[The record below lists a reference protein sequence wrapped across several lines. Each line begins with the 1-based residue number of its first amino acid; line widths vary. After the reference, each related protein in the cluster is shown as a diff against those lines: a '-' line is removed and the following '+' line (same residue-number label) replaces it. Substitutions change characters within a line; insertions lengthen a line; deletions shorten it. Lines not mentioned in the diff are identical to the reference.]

1 MLQTKKALYA
11 QFWQG
16 VWDLKSL
23 AKDERNNPPLRLI
36 LDLDYLAPE
45 NIIPPS

>member
-16 VWDLKSL
+16 VWDLKSF
-23 AKDERNNPPLRLI
+23 AKDERNPPLRLI